1 MVGPGAAPW
10 MDSWQNMDHIWYKA
24 LSFLVVMS
32 RRPVLTSDLCLFQIQ
47 DDGVT
52 LEYNPYSWNTVCDRF
67 GQLVTSVNPG
77 NWLFFTND
85 LKQIANMLYL
95 ESPAGVGF
103 SYSDDKNYTTND
115 NEVGD
120 QPFSNSSFC
129 GWQVI
134 SWHFSFAVSGVDEQ
148 LPGSEEVL
156 SAVPRIQQEPTVPHR
171 RKLWRN
177 LHSYA
182 GREGDGGRWA

>member
-1 MVGPGAAPW
+1 
-10 MDSWQNMDHIWYKA
+10 
-24 LSFLVVMS
+24 
-32 RRPVLTSDLCLFQIQ
+32 
-47 DDGVT
+47 
-52 LEYNPYSWNTVCDRF
+52 
-67 GQLVTSVNPG
+67 
-77 NWLFFTND
+77 
-85 LKQIANMLYL
+85 MLYL

-120 QPFSNSSFC
+120 QPFSNSSFF

-177 LHSYA
+177 LHSHA